1 MDKGTSESSLLG
13 TGSPL
18 PSIPLH
24 SIVSYCT
31 IPDQIHLLSER
42 KGVQLLEH
50 GRMKSNDFSKSS
62 RTDYYSESTFPSEHL
77 GSPVNP
83 HDV

>member
-13 TGSPL
+13 AGSPL

-31 IPDQIHLLSER
+31 VPDQIHLLSER
-42 KGVQLLEH
+42 KVAAYI
-50 GRMKSNDFSKSS
+50 
-62 RTDYYSESTFPSEHL
+62 YYSFRIWIGIPRFPSLRIDCLYLTTWWSRER
-77 GSPVNP
+77 NC
-83 HDV
+83 

>member
-13 TGSPL
+13 AGSPL

-31 IPDQIHLLSER
+31 VTVPYQIHLLSER
-42 KGVQLLEH
+42 KVASL
-50 GRMKSNDFSKSS
+50 
-62 RTDYYSESTFPSEHL
+62 
-77 GSPVNP
+77 
-83 HDV
+83 

>member
-13 TGSPL
+13 VGSPL

-31 IPDQIHLLSER
+31 VSDQIDLLSER
-42 KGVQLLEH
+42 KG
-50 GRMKSNDFSKSS
+50 SNYIFFYIDWDPYSFLDS
-62 RTDYYSESTFPSEHL
+62 RHYGLIVPT
-77 GSPVNP
+77 
-83 HDV
+83 

>member
-13 TGSPL
+13 AGSPL

-31 IPDQIHLLSER
+31 VSDQIHLLSER
-42 KGVQLLEH
+42 KVACLIIY
-50 GRMKSNDFSKSS
+50 SS
-62 RTDYYSESTFPSEHL
+62 YFILIGIPIHSQIPVTTD
-77 GSPVNP
+77 
-83 HDV
+83 